1 MNKTL
6 IILKHEFRQAIKR
19 KSFLILTAAIPLIA
33 LIGMLGYQFVVDLF
47 PEPELPE
54 RIGYVDHT
62 GIFTNYTGQPGL
74 TFILYPTETE
84 ARDALLAG
92 EIDEFFIIPPDY
104 LVTGQ
109 VVRFTMEREI
119 VPSPVTRKQISDFLL
134 SNLLAGR
141 VSEELVQRIKEPLM
155 LVSLQLDETGQIVQV
170 PHPAVAFIVPF
181 IFGFLFMISIFSN
194 SGRML
199 QSVSEEKEN
208 RVIEILLSS
217 ISARQMF
224 LGKLLGLGSAGL
236 LQMVVWLVTIRIFAD
251 VGVIRIPVLGDLAI
265 PTSMLALGLLYFI
278 LGYLLFAVL
287 SAGVGCIGS
296 TASESEQWTGVFIVP
311 ALVPMWLSS
320 VILMHPDGLLA
331 RVLSFIPL
339 TAPMTVMMRL
349 PITTVPLWELALS
362 LTIMV
367 GSIAAGVWF
376 VARVFRVFLLMYGKR
391 PALREIVR
399 YAREG

>member
-6 IILKHEFRQAIKR
+6 IVLKHEFRQAIKR

-141 VSEELVQRIKEPLM
+141 VSEELVQRIKEPLI
-155 LVSLQLDETGQIVQV
+155 LVSLQLDETWEIMEV
-170 PHPAVAFIVPF
+170 PQPLIAFLVPF

-251 VGVIRIPVLGDLAI
+251 VGVIRIPALGDLAI

-311 ALVPMWLSS
+311 AVVPMMLSDA
-320 VILMHPDGLLA
+320 ILMHPEGLLA
-331 RVLSFIPL
+331 RILTFIPL

-349 PITTVPLWELALS
+349 PNTTIPLWELALS
-362 LTIMV
+362 LSIMV
-367 GSIAAGVWF
+367 GSIAAGVWL

>member
-1 MNKTL
+1 
-6 IILKHEFRQAIKR
+6 
-19 KSFLILTAAIPLIA
+19 
-33 LIGMLGYQFVVDLF
+33 
-47 PEPELPE
+47 
-54 RIGYVDHT
+54 
-62 GIFTNYTGQPGL
+62 
-74 TFILYPTETE
+74 
-84 ARDALLAG
+84 
-92 EIDEFFIIPPDY
+92 
-104 LVTGQ
+104 
-109 VVRFTMEREI
+109 
-119 VPSPVTRKQISDFLL
+119 
-134 SNLLAGR
+134 
-141 VSEELVQRIKEPLM
+141 
-155 LVSLQLDETGQIVQV
+155 
-170 PHPAVAFIVPF
+170 
-181 IFGFLFMISIFSN
+181 
-194 SGRML
+194 ML

-208 RVIEILLSS
+208 RVIEVLLSS
-217 ISARQMF
+217 ISARQLF
-224 LGKLLGLGSAGL
+224 LGKILGLGSAGL
-236 LQMVVWLVTIRIFAD
+236 LQIVVWLVTIRIFAD

>member
-217 ISARQMF
+217 ISARQLF

-311 ALVPMWLSS
+311 ALVPMWLSDA
-320 VILMHPDGLLA
+320 ILMHPDGLLA
-331 RVLSFIPL
+331 RILTFIPL

-349 PITTVPLWELALS
+349 PNTTIPLWELALS

>member
-119 VPSPVTRKQISDFLL
+119 VPSPETRKQIGDFLL
-134 SNLLAGR
+134 SNLLSR
-141 VSEELVQRIKEPLM
+141 MVNEELLQRVKEPLV
-155 LVSLQLDETGQIVQV
+155 LVSLQLDETGEIMEV
-170 PHPAVAFIVPF
+170 PQPLIAFLVPF